1 MRECRANWTFLT
13 PSVARTL
20 RPCAVPDLG
29 VLVIGGESARAAD
42 FRTWSGALRLL
53 YVYGPAECSIHSTV
67 QIIYNGAVVN
77 WHMDYD
83 SLRSA
88 NVLATIE
95 LLKAATLS
103 RSSPRF
109 VFVSGGIM
117 ADLDTSPG
125 NTMVA
130 EQLGRSNGY
139 SQSKFVAEA
148 IVRRFASQLPSA
160 QNRFSV
166 IKPGMIIRTADKGV
180 ANVDDFIWRVVATAS
195 RLQLFPL
202 DAKES
207 WVPISDADFV
217 ALQTVNQI
225 LSDDISPS
233 VNIATTFGLGAS
245 DFWEQVNAELK
256 TCMQAS
262 PMVRLGRACPLEH
275 KIKVAKA
282 IRFGRCKTF

>member
-29 VLVIGGESARAAD
+29 VLVIGGASARAAD

-95 LLKAATLS
+95 LLKAATC
-103 RSSPRF
+103 P
-109 VFVSGGIM
+109 
-117 ADLDTSPG
+117 PG
-125 NTMVA
+125 QTMVA

-148 IVRRFASQLPSA
+148 IVRRFASQLPSS

-166 IKPGMIIRTADKGV
+166 IKPGMIIGTADKGI
-180 ANVDDFIWRVVATAS
+180 ANADDFIWRVVSTAS

-217 ALQTVNQI
+217 ALQTVNQM
-225 LSDDISPS
+225 LSDDISPY
-233 VNIATTFGLGAS
+233 VDIATTFGLGAS
-245 DFWEQVNAELK
+245 DLWEQVNAELN

-262 PMVRLGRACPLEH
+262 PMVRLG
-275 KIKVAKA
+275 
-282 IRFGRCKTF
+282 